1 MPDILIVDDSASIRH
16 TVKIALGRH
25 GYTIHE
31 AANGIEGLEKAMKQ
45 RFDLVLVDLN
55 MPQMDGMTMIK
66 ALRKE
71 TQQEGVPIL
80 FLTTESDNE
89 VKMEAKEAG
98 ATGWLT
104 KPFDADQLLKVVNRI
119 LAK

>member
-31 AANGIEGLEKAMKQ
+31 AANGIEGLEKAGTQ

-55 MPQMDGMTMIK
+55 MPQMDGMSMIRELRNV
-66 ALRKE
+66 AL
-71 TQQEGVPIL
+71 QAGVPVL
-80 FLTTESDNE
+80 FLTTESDHNI
-89 VKMEAKEAG
+89 KMEAKEAG